1 MKPFKKEFKT
11 QHLLVLCA
19 MSIIGAF
26 VRNAAMKYGIDGFS
40 CNLVFGITTTILMVI
55 YVHVSDGINRW
66 LVPLLDKHIFYKLAD
81 NTGDYYIPPT
91 NIEEPTD
98 EVDGEDISLE
108 DVTFVYAEDTCLA
121 YSDYEVLRQEA
132 LEKKAKKEKN
142 LLDAAIH
149 YTRKTFAAYMK
160 EEHLNQLC
168 EYITLFHGSSESP
181 KNLHVIK
188 VDKTIRTIDLLHY
201 AWNVGNLFKKKGIYT
216 ATFIK
221 RAFAEALDDVE
232 ITTIIRK
239 LRMEGNCII
248 ELKPNLVA

>member
-1 MKPFKKEFKT
+1 MKLFNREIMT

-55 YVHVSDGINRW
+55 YVHVADGINRW
-66 LVPLLDKHIFYKLAD
+66 LVILLDKHI
-81 NTGDYYIPPT
+81 
-91 NIEEPTD
+91 D
-98 EVDGEDISLE
+98 EDTDGEDIRIE
-108 DVTFVYAEDTCLA
+108 DVTFEYAEDMSPT
-121 YSDYEVLRQEA
+121 YSDYEALRQEA

>member
-1 MKPFKKEFKT
+1 
-11 QHLLVLCA
+11 
-19 MSIIGAF
+19 MSIIGAL

-40 CNLVFGITTTILMVI
+40 CNLAFCITITILMVV

-66 LVPLLDKHIFYKLAD
+66 LVPLLDKHIDK
-81 NTGDYYIPPT
+81 
-91 NIEEPTD
+91 
-98 EVDGEDISLE
+98 DIRLE
-108 DVTFVYAEDTCLA
+108 DVTFEYAEDISPT
-121 YSDYEVLRQEA
+121 YSDYETLRLEA

-248 ELKPNLVA
+248 ELRPNLAA

>member
-1 MKPFKKEFKT
+1 MKPFKKEFMT

-55 YVHVSDGINRW
+55 YVHVSDDINRW
-66 LVPLLDKHIFYKLAD
+66 LVPLLDKYIFYKLAD
-81 NTGDYYIPPT
+81 NTGWHDVSTISIDDT
-91 NIEEPTD
+91 
-98 EVDGEDISLE
+98 DGEDIRIE
-108 DVTFVYAEDTCLA
+108 DVTFEYAEDMSPT
-121 YSDYEVLRQEA
+121 YSDYEALRQEA

>member
-1 MKPFKKEFKT
+1 
-11 QHLLVLCA
+11 
-19 MSIIGAF
+19 MSIIGAL

-40 CNLVFGITTTILMVI
+40 CNLAFCITTTILMVI

-66 LVPLLDKHIFYKLAD
+66 FVPLLDKHIDKD
-81 NTGDYYIPPT
+81 T
-91 NIEEPTD
+91 
-98 EVDGEDISLE
+98 DGEDIRLE
-108 DVTFVYAEDTCLA
+108 DVTFEYAEDISPT
-121 YSDYEVLRQEA
+121 YSDYETLRLEA

-168 EYITLFHGSSESP
+168 EYITLFQGSSESP
-181 KNLHVIK
+181 KNPHIIK

-201 AWNVGNLFKKKGIYT
+201 AWNVGNLFKKKGIHT
-216 ATFIK
+216 ATFVK
-221 RAFAEALDDVE
+221 QAFAEALDDVE

-248 ELKPNLVA
+248 ELKSNLSV

>member
-1 MKPFKKEFKT
+1 MKQFNKEFMT
-11 QHLLVLCA
+11 HHLLVLCA
-19 MSIIGAF
+19 MSIIGAL

-40 CNLVFGITTTILMVI
+40 CNLAFCITITILMVV

-66 LVPLLDKHIFYKLAD
+66 LVPLLDKHIDK
-81 NTGDYYIPPT
+81 
-91 NIEEPTD
+91 
-98 EVDGEDISLE
+98 DIRLE
-108 DVTFVYAEDTCLA
+108 DVTFEYAEDISPT
-121 YSDYEVLRQEA
+121 YSDYETLRLEA

-221 RAFAEALDDVE
+221 RAFAEAIGRCGDYDYHQKATHGGQLHH
-232 ITTIIRK
+232 
-239 LRMEGNCII
+239 
-248 ELKPNLVA
+248 

>member
-1 MKPFKKEFKT
+1 MIQFNKEFMT

-19 MSIIGAF
+19 MSIIGAL
-26 VRNAAMKYGIDGFS
+26 VRNAAMKYGIDSFS

-55 YVHVSDGINRW
+55 YVHVADGINRW
-66 LVPLLDKHIFYKLAD
+66 LVPFYKLAD
-81 NTGDYYIPPT
+81 NTGWHDVSTIS
-91 NIEEPTD
+91 IENT
-98 EVDGEDISLE
+98 DGEDIRIE
-108 DVTFVYAEDTCLA
+108 DVTFEYAEDMSPT
-121 YSDYEVLRQEA
+121 YSDYEALRQEA

-149 YTRKTFAAYMK
+149 YTRKIFAAYMK

-168 EYITLFHGSSESP
+168 EYITLFHSSSESP
-181 KNLHVIK
+181 KNPYNIK

-221 RAFAEALDDVE
+221 RAFAEALNDVE

-248 ELKPNLVA
+248 ELKPNLAA

>member
-1 MKPFKKEFKT
+1 
-11 QHLLVLCA
+11 
-19 MSIIGAF
+19 
-26 VRNAAMKYGIDGFS
+26 
-40 CNLVFGITTTILMVI
+40 MV
-55 YVHVSDGINRW
+55 S
-66 LVPLLDKHIFYKLAD
+66 
-81 NTGDYYIPPT
+81 T
-91 NIEEPTD
+91 
-98 EVDGEDISLE
+98 DGEDIRIE
-108 DVTFVYAEDTCLA
+108 DVTFEYAEDMSPT
-121 YSDYEVLRQEA
+121 YSDYEALRQEA

-168 EYITLFHGSSESP
+168 EYITLFHGNSDSP
-181 KNLHVIK
+181 KNPHIIK
-188 VDKTIRTIDLLHY
+188 VDKSIRTIDLLHY
-201 AWNVGNLFKKKGIYT
+201 AWNVGNLFKKKGINT

-221 RAFAEALDDVE
+221 RAFAEALEDVE

>member
-1 MKPFKKEFKT
+1 MKQFNKEFMT

-19 MSIIGAF
+19 MSIIGAL

-40 CNLVFGITTTILMVI
+40 CNLVFGITITILMVV

-66 LVPLLDKHIFYKLAD
+66 LVPLLDKHI
-81 NTGDYYIPPT
+81 
-91 NIEEPTD
+91 D
-98 EVDGEDISLE
+98 EDTDGEDIRIE
-108 DVTFVYAEDTCLA
+108 DVTFEYAEDISPA
-121 YSDYEVLRQEA
+121 FSDYEMLRLEA

-168 EYITLFHGSSESP
+168 EYITLFQGSSESP
-181 KNLHVIK
+181 KNPHIIK

-248 ELKPNLVA
+248 ELRPNLAA

>member
-1 MKPFKKEFKT
+1 MKQFNKEFMT

-19 MSIIGAF
+19 MSIIGAL

-40 CNLVFGITTTILMVI
+40 CNLAFCITTMILMVI
-55 YVHVSDGINRW
+55 YVHASNGINRW
-66 LVPLLDKHIFYKLAD
+66 LVPLLDKYIFYKLAD
-81 NTGDYYIPPT
+81 NTIGHDVPT
-91 NIEEPTD
+91 ISIED
-98 EVDGEDISLE
+98 ADGEDIRLE
-108 DVTFVYAEDTCLA
+108 DVTFEYAEDISPT
-121 YSDYEVLRQEA
+121 YSDYEILRQEA

-168 EYITLFHGSSESP
+168 EYITLFHESSESP
-181 KNLHVIK
+181 KNPHVIK
-188 VDKTIRTIDLLHY
+188 VDKAIRTIDLLHY
-201 AWNVGNLFKKKGIYT
+201 AWNVGNLFKTKGIHT
-216 ATFIK
+216 ATFVK
-221 RAFAEALDDVE
+221 QAFAEALDDVE

-248 ELKPNLVA
+248 ELKSNLSV

>member
-1 MKPFKKEFKT
+1 MKPFKKEFMT

-55 YVHVSDGINRW
+55 YVHVSDDINRW
-66 LVPLLDKHIFYKLAD
+66 LVPFYKLAD
-81 NTGDYYIPPT
+81 NTGWHDVSTISIDDT
-91 NIEEPTD
+91 
-98 EVDGEDISLE
+98 DGEDIRIE
-108 DVTFVYAEDTCLA
+108 DVTFEYAEDISPA
-121 YSDYEVLRQEA
+121 YSDYETLRQEA
-132 LEKKAKKEKN
+132 LDKKAKKEKN
-142 LLDAAIH
+142 LLDTAIQ
-149 YTRKTFAAYMK
+149 YTRKTFASYMK
-160 EEHLNQLC
+160 EEHLNHLC

-181 KNLHVIK
+181 KNPHVIK
-188 VDKTIRTIDLLHY
+188 VDKAICTIDLLHY
-201 AWNVGNLFKKKGIYT
+201 AWNVGYLFKKKGIYT

>member
-1 MKPFKKEFKT
+1 MKQFNKEFMT
-11 QHLLVLCA
+11 HHLLVLCA
-19 MSIIGAF
+19 MSIIGAL

-40 CNLVFGITTTILMVI
+40 CNLAFCITITILMVV

-66 LVPLLDKHIFYKLAD
+66 LVPLLDKHIDK
-81 NTGDYYIPPT
+81 
-91 NIEEPTD
+91 
-98 EVDGEDISLE
+98 DIRLE
-108 DVTFVYAEDTCLA
+108 DVTFEYAEDISPT
-121 YSDYEVLRQEA
+121 YSDYETLRLEA

-248 ELKPNLVA
+248 ELRPNLAA

>member
-1 MKPFKKEFKT
+1 MKQLNKEFMT

-19 MSIIGAF
+19 MSIIGAL

-40 CNLVFGITTTILMVI
+40 CNLAFCITITILMVV
-55 YVHVSDGINRW
+55 YVHVSEGINRW
-66 LVPLLDKHIFYKLAD
+66 LVPLLDK
-81 NTGDYYIPPT
+81 YI
-91 NIEEPTD
+91 D
-98 EVDGEDISLE
+98 EDTDGEDIRIE
-108 DVTFVYAEDTCLA
+108 DVTFEYAEDMSPT
-121 YSDYEVLRQEA
+121 YSDYEALRQEA
-132 LEKKAKKEKN
+132 LETKAKKEKN
-142 LLDAAIH
+142 FLDAAIT

-168 EYITLFHGSSESP
+168 EYITLFHNSSEPP
-181 KNLHVIK
+181 KNPYIIK

-248 ELKPNLVA
+248 ELRPNLAA

>member
-1 MKPFKKEFKT
+1 MKLFNREIMT

-19 MSIIGAF
+19 MSIIGAL

-55 YVHVSDGINRW
+55 YVHVADGINRW
-66 LVPLLDKHIFYKLAD
+66 LVILLDKHI
-81 NTGDYYIPPT
+81 
-91 NIEEPTD
+91 D
-98 EVDGEDISLE
+98 EDTDGEDIRIE
-108 DVTFVYAEDTCLA
+108 DVTFEYAEDMSPT
-121 YSDYEVLRQEA
+121 YSDYEALRQEA

-181 KNLHVIK
+181 KNPHVIK
-188 VDKTIRTIDLLHY
+188 VDKAIRTIDLLHY
-201 AWNVGNLFKKKGIYT
+201 AWNVGNLFKTKGIHT
-216 ATFIK
+216 ATFVK
-221 RAFAEALDDVE
+221 QAFAEALDDVE

-248 ELKPNLVA
+248 ELRPNLAA

>member
-1 MKPFKKEFKT
+1 
-11 QHLLVLCA
+11 
-19 MSIIGAF
+19 MSIIGAL

-40 CNLVFGITTTILMVI
+40 CNLAFGITTTILMVI
-55 YVHVSDGINRW
+55 YVHVADGINRW
-66 LVPLLDKHIFYKLAD
+66 LVPLLDKHI
-81 NTGDYYIPPT
+81 
-91 NIEEPTD
+91 D
-98 EVDGEDISLE
+98 EDTDGEDIRIE
-108 DVTFVYAEDTCLA
+108 DVTFEYAEDMSPT
-121 YSDYEVLRQEA
+121 YSDYEALRQEA

-149 YTRKTFAAYMK
+149 YTRKIFAAYMK

-168 EYITLFHGSSESP
+168 EYITLFHSSSESP
-181 KNLHVIK
+181 KNPYNIK

-221 RAFAEALDDVE
+221 RAFAEALNDVE

-248 ELKPNLVA
+248 ELKPNLAA

>member
-1 MKPFKKEFKT
+1 MKQFNKEFMT
-11 QHLLVLCA
+11 HHLLVLCA
-19 MSIIGAF
+19 MSIIGAL

-40 CNLVFGITTTILMVI
+40 CNLAFCITITILMVV

-66 LVPLLDKHIFYKLAD
+66 LVPLLDKHIDK
-81 NTGDYYIPPT
+81 
-91 NIEEPTD
+91 
-98 EVDGEDISLE
+98 DIRLE
-108 DVTFVYAEDTCLA
+108 DVTFEYAEDISPT
-121 YSDYEVLRQEA
+121 YSDYETLRQEA

-248 ELKPNLVA
+248 ELRPNLAA

>member
-1 MKPFKKEFKT
+1 MKLFNREIMT

-19 MSIIGAF
+19 MSIIGAL

-40 CNLVFGITTTILMVI
+40 CNLVFGITPTILMVI
-55 YVHVSDGINRW
+55 YVHVADGINRW
-66 LVPLLDKHIFYKLAD
+66 LVTLLDKHI
-81 NTGDYYIPPT
+81 
-91 NIEEPTD
+91 D
-98 EVDGEDISLE
+98 EDTDGEDIRIE
-108 DVTFVYAEDTCLA
+108 DVTFEYAEDMSPT
-121 YSDYEVLRQEA
+121 YSDYEALRQEA

-181 KNLHVIK
+181 KNPHVIK
-188 VDKTIRTIDLLHY
+188 VDKAIRTIDLLHY
-201 AWNVGNLFKKKGIYT
+201 AWNVGNLFKTKGIHT
-216 ATFIK
+216 ATFVK
-221 RAFAEALDDVE
+221 QAFAEALDDVE

-248 ELKPNLVA
+248 ELRPNLAA